1 MPANTGHIGD
11 IFAWVQSAC
20 IVHALLIQKKQHFGA
35 DNLHTINPRYDF
47 AHDWFR

>member
-20 IVHALLIQKKQHFGA
+20 IVHALLNEKNNTLEQ
-35 DNLHTINPRYDF
+35 TIYIL
-47 AHDWFR
+47 